1 VRLETKYYK
10 HMPKKILIIEDERA
24 LADSLSYAFKKEGF
38 EVTTAADGDEG
49 LSRFQ
54 SVPPDMVILD
64 LMLPGLSGEDICR
77 EIRKAGDTPILVLSA
92 KDTETDK
99 VVALELGADD
109 YVTKP
114 FSLREVIAR
123 VRGLLRRGAK
133 ATSADEPPELSVG
146 LFSLDIRSH
155 QAIYNGQML
164 TLTPKEFDLLALFM
178 RNPGQ
183 VLTPQLILERVWGY
197 DYYGSDKTVNVYIK
211 KLREKIGDDGSL
223 IKNIRGVGYKLEV
236 KTG

>member
-1 VRLETKYYK
+1 
-10 HMPKKILIIEDERA
+10 MPKKILIIEDERS

-38 EVTTAADGDEG
+38 EVVMAADGDEG
-49 LSRFQ
+49 LSQFQ
-54 SVPPDMVILD
+54 SKSPDLVILD

-77 EIRKAGDTPILVLSA
+77 EIRKAGDIPILVLSA

-99 VVALELGADD
+99 VVALELGAND

-133 ATSADEPPELSVG
+133 AAPAEELPELLVG
-146 LFSLDIRSH
+146 SLTLDIRSH
-155 QAIYNGQML
+155 QAMRDGQL
-164 TLTPKEFDLLALFM
+164 LALTPKEFDLLALFL

-183 VLTPQLILERVWGY
+183 VLTPHLILERVWGY
-197 DYYGSDKTVNVYIK
+197 DYFGSDKTVNVYIK

-223 IKNIRGVGYKLEV
+223 IKNVRGVGYRLEV
-236 KTG
+236 KSG

>member
-1 VRLETKYYK
+1 
-10 HMPKKILIIEDERA
+10 MPKKILIIEDERS
-24 LADSLSYAFKKEGF
+24 LADSLSYAFKQEGF
-38 EVTTAADGDEG
+38 EVVAAADGDEG
-49 LSRFQ
+49 LSKFQ
-54 SVPPDMVILD
+54 AKSPDMVILD

-123 VRGLLRRGAK
+123 VRGLIRRGAK
-133 ATSADEPPELSVG
+133 TLPADGTAELSVG
-146 LFSLDIRSH
+146 SLALNISSH
-155 QAIYNGQML
+155 QATRDGQILM
-164 TLTPKEFDLLALFM
+164 LTPKEFDLLDLFM

-183 VLTPQLILERVWGY
+183 VLTPRLILERVWGH
-197 DYYGSDKTVNVYIK
+197 DYFGSDKTVNVYIK

-223 IKNIRGVGYKLEV
+223 IKNVRGVGYKLEV
-236 KTG
+236 KSG

>member
-1 VRLETKYYK
+1 
-10 HMPKKILIIEDERA
+10 MPKKILIIEDERA
-24 LADSLSYAFKKEGF
+24 LADSLAYGFKKEGY
-38 EVTTAADGDEG
+38 EVATAADGNEG
-49 LSRFQ
+49 LSRFRSNQ
-54 SVPPDMVILD
+54 PDVVILD

-77 EIRKAGDTPILVLSA
+77 EIRKTGDTPILVLSA

-123 VRGLLRRGAK
+123 VRGLARRGEK
-133 ATSADEPPELSVG
+133 TTRVEHPTELTVG
-146 LFSLDIRSH
+146 TLALNTRSH
-155 QAIYNGQML
+155 QATRNGQAL
-164 TLTPKEFDLLALFM
+164 ALTPKEFDLLTLFM

-183 VLTPQLILERVWGY
+183 VLTPQIILERVWGY

-211 KLREKIGDDGSL
+211 KLREKIADDGTL
-223 IKNIRGVGYKLEV
+223 LKNVRGIGYKLEV
-236 KTG
+236 MKG

>member
-1 VRLETKYYK
+1 
-10 HMPKKILIIEDERA
+10 MPKKILIIEDERA

-38 EVTTAADGDEG
+38 DVMAAADGDDG
-49 LSRFQ
+49 LKLFQ
-54 SVPPDMVILD
+54 SKDPDLVILD

-123 VRGLLRRGAK
+123 VRGLIRRGAK
-133 ATSADEPPELSVG
+133 TPPPEDAVDLSIG
-146 LFSLDIRSH
+146 PLTINTRSH
-155 QAIYNGQML
+155 QATHNGRTL
-164 TLTPKEFDLLALFM
+164 TLTPKEFDLLGLFM

-183 VLTPQLILERVWGY
+183 VLTPHIILERVWGY
-197 DYYGSDKTVNVYIK
+197 DYFGSDKTVNVYIK
-211 KLREKIGDDGSL
+211 KLREKIGDDGTL
-223 IKNIRGVGYKLEV
+223 IKNVRGVGYKLEV
-236 KTG
+236 KSG

>member
-1 VRLETKYYK
+1 M
-10 HMPKKILIIEDERA
+10 HKKILIIEDERA

-38 EVTTAADGDEG
+38 EVATAADGDEG
-49 LSRFQ
+49 LSQFQ
-54 SVPPDMVILD
+54 SKAPDLVVLD

-133 ATSADEPPELSVG
+133 AEPTEELSELVVG
-146 LFSLDIRSH
+146 SLALDIRSH
-155 QAIYNGQML
+155 QAMRDGQAL

-183 VLTPQLILERVWGY
+183 VLTPHLILERVWGY

-223 IKNIRGVGYKLEV
+223 IKNIRGIGYKLEV
-236 KTG
+236 KSS

>member
-1 VRLETKYYK
+1 
-10 HMPKKILIIEDERA
+10 MPKKILIIEDERS

-38 EVTTAADGDEG
+38 EVATAADGDEG

-54 SVPPDMVILD
+54 SSPPDLVILD

-77 EIRKAGDTPILVLSA
+77 EIRKSGDTPILVLSA

-99 VVALELGADD
+99 VVALELGTDD

-133 ATSADEPPELSVG
+133 ESPAKEPPELSVG
-146 LFSLDIRSH
+146 PFTLDVRAH
-155 QAIYNGQML
+155 QAFRDNRAL
-164 TLTPKEFDLLALFM
+164 ALTPKEFDLLVLFL

-183 VLTPQLILERVWGY
+183 VLTPHLILERVWGY

-211 KLREKIGDDGSL
+211 KLREKIDDDDDGSL

-236 KTG
+236 KSG

>member
-1 VRLETKYYK
+1 
-10 HMPKKILIIEDERA
+10 MAKKILIIEDERA

-38 EVTTAADGDEG
+38 EVSAAASGDEG
-49 LSRFQ
+49 LSQFQ
-54 SVPPDMVILD
+54 AKPPDLVILD
-64 LMLPGLSGEDICR
+64 LMLPGVSGEDICR
-77 EIRKAGDTPILVLSA
+77 EIRKAGDTPIIVLSA
-92 KDTETDK
+92 KDAETDK

-133 ATSADEPPELSVG
+133 AAPVAEPLELSVG
-146 LFSLDIRSH
+146 PLALDIGSH
-155 QAIYNGQML
+155 QAMRDGQPVA
-164 TLTPKEFDLLALFM
+164 LTPKEFDLLALFM

-211 KLREKIGDDGSL
+211 KLREKISDDGSL
-223 IKNIRGVGYKLEV
+223 IKNVRGVGYKLEV